1 MHRSL
6 WMRLSHHP
14 DLAGSGEQGVGVRGD
29 AYYFGAG
36 GAAANVAMGR
46 LSSGKQGGFCRGQR
60 QR

>member
-1 MHRSL
+1 MQVP
-6 WMRLSHHP
+6 HHP

-46 LSSGKQGGFCRGQR
+46 LSSGKQGWYCRGHR